1 MKFDVD
7 ASGPAAN
14 YRIRFGGRDA
24 VNIYTSPERNLAV
37 IISSESPLD
46 YIVTGSALMDGI
58 TELRQKSGEILK
70 AISDSSAD

>member
-1 MKFDVD
+1 MRSTFILLGK
-7 ASGPAAN
+7 
-14 YRIRFGGRDA
+14 
-24 VNIYTSPERNLAV
+24 NLAV